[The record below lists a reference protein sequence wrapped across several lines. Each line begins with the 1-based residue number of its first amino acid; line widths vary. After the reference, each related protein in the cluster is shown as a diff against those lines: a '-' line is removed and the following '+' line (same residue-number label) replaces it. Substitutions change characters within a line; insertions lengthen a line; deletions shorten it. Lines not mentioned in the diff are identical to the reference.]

1 MRHLVADRFLLR
13 CDHQDEKDP
22 VQERHGQQ
30 THPAEM
36 LETVIVGP
44 HTALQGK
51 ADAGANALNSLN
63 SGVRV
68 LPNL

>member
-1 MRHLVADRFLLR
+1 
-13 CDHQDEKDP
+13 
-22 VQERHGQQ
+22 
-30 THPAEM
+30 M

-44 HTALQGK
+44 HTPLQGK

-63 SGVRV
+63 SGVLV